1 MVPFEVR
8 MSFGVFEIET
18 YVSGAVVMTGNEIT
32 GNMKTD

>member
-1 MVPFEVR
+1 MVPFVVR

-18 YVSGAVVMTGNEIT
+18 VVMTGNEIT